1 MFEKELINLVSQIG
15 MEDLEFK
22 EYGRK
27 GKKMATTHAISVIS
41 PAAKVPGVD
50 GQVGRLQIT
59 FCANWL
65 DISDEATYRAK
76 TQANADNVL
85 AALPEDVRNQLLEKY
100 VK

>member
-1 MFEKELINLVSQIG
+1 
-15 MEDLEFK
+15 
-22 EYGRK
+22 
-27 GKKMATTHAISVIS
+27 
-41 PAAKVPGVD
+41 
-50 GQVGRLQIT
+50 
-59 FCANWL
+59 L